1 MAVRSGQFFWLLA
14 FALLAQAPGWAADRE
29 RQGQAL
35 RSAGAADRDWIAN
48 LVPSQACAGDQVH
61 TSTGDINLD
70 LSCNINET
78 NRDSQSG
85 RGVSAVSEVNSGDSG
100 NVDVKFTGSVTG
112 WVIGVYAL
120 SDTDNGNSGA
130 VKVDV
135 DGDVSIEG
143 RYSRGIQ
150 ASSLSNGSNAD
161 GSSGDVTVSFD
172 GALNVGTLSTDGGAY
187 DAWDVVG
194 LLVASQSESGG
205 DSGDIYV
212 DINGA
217 INVDAEY
224 AQGLRAYSYAQGSY
238 EADSEGYI
246 SGYKGDAG
254 NITVNMNGPITV
266 SGGYFSTGLWLGSG
280 ELRPDYDR
288 PSRYGKSGD
297 IDLTFVGDLKM
308 LSDFDPTENASEW
321 RGSIRGFN
329 GILALS
335 GANEQDSGDIRINST
350 GNLDV
355 LAGDNYGSGGGA
367 GISATSYSFIAM
379 YPYQMEDGIST
390 GQVDITH
397 KGDIRVNGMGGR
409 A

>member
-1 MAVRSGQFFWLLA
+1 MVAFDAILIHFVHKNTIFTVVVMANRLSRIYLPLA
-14 FALLAQAPGWAADRE
+14 LGLMAQAP
-29 RQGQAL
+29 AL
-35 RSAGAADRDWIAN
+35 SAEDCVGN
-48 LVPSQACAGDQVH
+48 QVY

-70 LSCNINET
+70 LGCSINET

-85 RGVSAVSEVNSGDSG
+85 RGVSAVSEVISGDSG
-100 NVDVKFTGSVTG
+100 TVDLKFNGSVTG

-120 SDTDNGNSGA
+120 SETDNGNSGA

-187 DAWDVVG
+187 DAWDAVG
-194 LLVASQSESGG
+194 LFVESQSESGG

-238 EADSEGYI
+238 ETDSEGYI

-254 NITVNMNGPITV
+254 NITVNMNDR
-266 SGGYFSTGLWLGSG
+266 SQSRRRFS
-280 ELRPDYDR
+280 
-288 PSRYGKSGD
+288 
-297 IDLTFVGDLKM
+297 
-308 LSDFDPTENASEW
+308 SDC
-321 RGSIRGFN
+321 G
-329 GILALS
+329 
-335 GANEQDSGDIRINST
+335 
-350 GNLDV
+350 
-355 LAGDNYGSGGGA
+355 
-367 GISATSYSFIAM
+367 
-379 YPYQMEDGIST
+379 
-390 GQVDITH
+390 
-397 KGDIRVNGMGGR
+397 
-409 A
+409 